1 MAGISRLLLVSAAA
15 SCILMAPAQ
24 ALATRKATDMMSEA
38 LRQRASG
45 NYAEAISGFEYALE
59 NTANATQRNLARF
72 MLGDCQ
78 LESGRFADAA
88 RTFSELS
95 ESVNGKEEK
104 AEALFRL
111 MQAEAGL
118 GNKKKVDAAFAAI
131 SESHRSSP
139 YFELAQSFVKS
150 EGMRTG
156 VQAAKKE
163 KPAVVAARPEEKPSA
178 VAEPLVAIKSEPV
191 VAAEPEKN
199 VPTEPVETEEE
210 VAVVAKSD
218 ESDSNTRIE
227 EEKAKSPTGKALV
240 KPSSEE
246 APVMPEKQA
255 KAAASPRTVAPKPV
269 KTGFIKVD
277 SETATL
283 LSGILKVEAAP
294 DREKEELAS
303 RILSLQDALKDGPD
317 KPGMDKTLLQL
328 AETTAKFGEL
338 LEACKTYD
346 QILTHHPTSNL
357 VEKAYYEAIR
367 LRAVLGVHE
376 AVIGWSKAFLA
387 AFPTSE
393 YRSRIRALVEYAQ
406 ARGKLD
412 LSAAGDNSGAAGN
425 AKAGK
430 KGSATSLGGNDVLLA
445 DAEYI
450 GASRKMKDGRY
461 NLALHDFNRLSQKY
475 PAAPQI
481 WWDVALVQVQLEDF
495 KQAQKAINQMLKLDP
510 DNEDA
515 NSLAGYINYRLE
527 NFAEA
532 ASAYDKAGKPEGKGV
547 TFFDAK
553 TASER
558 MKKSAGSK

>member
-24 ALATRKATDMMSEA
+24 VLATRKATDMMSEA

-88 RTFSELS
+88 RTFGELS

-131 SESHRSSP
+131 SENHKSSP
-139 YFELAQSFVKS
+139 YFELARSFVKS
-150 EGMRTG
+150 EGMRNG
-156 VQAAKKE
+156 VQAAKNE
-163 KPAVVAARPEEKPSA
+163 KAVVVAAKTEENPSA
-178 VAEPLVAIKSEPV
+178 VAEPLVAKKSEPV
-191 VAAEPEKN
+191 VAAEPEKK
-199 VPTEPVETEEE
+199 VDVAAIPDETEDDAEIAKASVEPPTE
-210 VAVVAKSD
+210 
-218 ESDSNTRIE
+218 
-227 EEKAKSPTGKALV
+227 KAEV
-240 KPSSEE
+240 KPVSEE
-246 APVMPEKQA
+246 TPVLPEKQTKPA
-255 KAAASPRTVAPKPV
+255 VRESSSPASKVVAQNPV
-269 KTGFIKVD
+269 RTGFIKVD
-277 SETATL
+277 RETATL
-283 LSGILKVEAAP
+283 LSGILKVEAAQ
-294 DREKEELAS
+294 DKEKEELAS
-303 RILSLQDALKDGPD
+303 KILSLQDALKDGPD

-346 QILTHHPTSNL
+346 QILTLHPTSNL

-387 AFPTSE
+387 AFPTSD
-393 YRSRIRALVEYAQ
+393 YRGRIRALVEYAQ

-412 LSAAGDNSGAAGN
+412 LSLAGDDLGAPKN
-425 AKAGK
+425 AKSAK
-430 KGSATSLGGNDVLLA
+430 DGSAASLGGNDALLV
-445 DAEYI
+445 DAEYV

-510 DNEDA
+510 SNEDA

-532 ASAYDKAGKPEGKGV
+532 ASAYDKAGEPEGKGV